1 MNPETHPDIITLEIC
16 GGSVTLGPWELMR
29 WIVQKTILQGQ
40 TLYARGECA
49 ATPINGKLL
58 PHSVDRTQ
66 RELTRSLLV
75 DILTDNG
82 TYTINCKHLTLIY
95 TNP

>member
-1 MNPETHPDIITLEIC
+1 MNTETHPDIISLKIC
-16 GGSVTLGPWELMR
+16 GCGVTLDPWELMR
-29 WIVQKTILQGQ
+29 WIVQKTILQCQ
-40 TLYARGECA
+40 TLYASGECA

-66 RELTRSLLV
+66 YELTRSLLV

-82 TYTINCKHLTLIY
+82 TYTITCKHLTRID
-95 TNP
+95 THP